1 MGKIVIAVDGQSGC
15 GKSSTA
21 KEVARILGYTYLDSG
36 AMYRAMTYHYLRH
49 PFDLND
55 SSQIEE
61 SLSNFQLEFRNNP
74 QSGLQE
80 TFLNGQ
86 NIEQEIRKME
96 VSSRVSEVAAI
107 GQIRKFMVRR
117 QRELGDAK
125 GVVMDGR
132 DIGSVVFPKAE
143 LKLFMTADLDTRARR
158 RMAELSEKGGVVS
171 FEEIKANLA
180 ERDKK
185 DSTRS
190 ESPLIKV
197 EDAVEIDTSNL
208 RFEEQVQRVVDLAKD
223 RIEKEE
229 SYASNN

>member
-55 SSQIEE
+55 SSEIEE

-80 TFLNGQ
+80 TFLNDQ